1 MSTTCC
7 AIVASIVGLG
17 HNLGLELVAEGV
29 ETESM
34 ASTLRQ
40 LGCDALQ
47 GWCYGHAEPADI
59 FAARL
64 EPAA

>member
-1 MSTTCC
+1 
-7 AIVASIVGLG
+7 
-17 HNLGLELVAEGV
+17 
-29 ETESM
+29 M